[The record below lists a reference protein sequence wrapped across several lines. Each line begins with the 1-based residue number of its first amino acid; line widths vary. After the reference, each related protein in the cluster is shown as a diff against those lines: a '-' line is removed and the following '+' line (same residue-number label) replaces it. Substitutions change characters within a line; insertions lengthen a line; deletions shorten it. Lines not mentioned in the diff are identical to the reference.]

1 MRFRWTALAPIL
13 LLFACGTEHTELSQD
28 PSTADPAPIGSD
40 VGAAGTDVTGLPPV
54 PGDSGIVEGAH
65 P

>member
-1 MRFRWTALAPIL
+1 MRVRWLPLVPAALLA
-13 LLFACGTEHTELSQD
+13 ACGAEDADLSRD

-40 VGAAGTDVTGLPPV
+40 VGAAGTDATGLPPV
-54 PGDSGIVEGAH
+54 PGDSGVVEGAH